1 MAVVIDGLTYL
12 TVECP
17 QLCDGQSC
25 RVRVD
30 LYSLSGIIFWRIKM
44 YMYVKILLIME
55 VSQFS
60 RVPIYK
66 KTKKK

>member
-1 MAVVIDGLTYL
+1 MMAVVIDGLTYL

-30 LYSLSGIIFWRIKM
+30 LYSLSGIIFWRIKNVHVCQNSTD
-44 YMYVKILLIME
+44 YGSVTIFQGPNLQKN
-55 VSQFS
+55 
-60 RVPIYK
+60 
-66 KTKKK
+66 